1 MVLHIVITGIFFKKN
16 THTHKKQKYL
26 LKIQYN
32 QALKSFPTPM
42 QAHRNY
48 LDQLVK

>member
-1 MVLHIVITGIFFKKN
+1 MVLHIVITGIFLKKKN
-16 THTHKKQKYL
+16 THKKQKYL

>member
-1 MVLHIVITGIFFKKN
+1 MVLHIVITGIFLKKK
-16 THTHKKQKYL
+16 THTKKQKYL

>member
-1 MVLHIVITGIFFKKN
+1 MVLHIVITGIFLKKN
-16 THTHKKQKYL
+16 THNKQKYL

>member
-1 MVLHIVITGIFFKKN
+1 MVLHIVITGIFLKKN
-16 THTHKKQKYL
+16 TQKKKKYL

>member
-1 MVLHIVITGIFFKKN
+1 MVLHIVITGIFFKK
-16 THTHKKQKYL
+16 THKKQKYL
-26 LKIQYN
+26 FKIQYN